1 MSARS
6 RRHEIE
12 ELLERRILV
21 VDGAM
26 GTLIQDYA
34 LDEARFRGERFADH
48 PIDLKGDGEVL
59 VLTQPDVIEEIHVK
73 YLEAGA
79 DIISTDTFSGTS
91 IAQAEFGLAPY
102 GYEMSKVAAEIAR
115 RACVKVGTSE
125 RPRFAAGSM
134 GPLPKTLSM
143 GTDVEDP
150 AARQVNFDQVR
161 ES

>member
-6 RRHEIE
+6 RQPEIE

-34 LDEARFRGERFADH
+34 LDEASFRGERFADH

-79 DIISTDTFSGTS
+79 DIISTDTF
-91 IAQAEFGLAPY
+91 QRDLD
-102 GYEMSKVAAEIAR
+102 
-115 RACVKVGTSE
+115 RAS
-125 RPRFAAGSM
+125 
-134 GPLPKTLSM
+134 
-143 GTDVEDP
+143 
-150 AARQVNFDQVR
+150 
-161 ES
+161 